1 MTNRAALHEALR
13 TEVVDKHGISGLNLV
28 LVRLQR
34 SKTDITFSLHAEQ
47 TSFNLSGRFVSA
59 HLLERIGFSV
69 GDCAFVERRQC
80 LAHDVP
86 EGFDV
91 CGFATAIATATE
103 TLREGCDAL
112 LECGFFVEHN
122 LFGTGGMGN
131 LPQQMLSSP
140 HGDGHNA
147 STTELM
153 KESEDESFRFGFTW
167 IDSGDGRKGWTTH
180 YIPKHLPLS
189 NEVSS
194 VMEFLGLRTFA
205 ECPETG
211 FEACQWRFLHFIP
224 DHDYGFNRPAEIA
237 HKWFGAHE
245 TKFSK
250 GIVNLLEAEAVV
262 NSFGFG
268 VLPSVQTNVPP
279 EAIQPPKQA
288 RGVHRRGTGAPAAGR
303 PTTRLSDGPTVPEAT
318 IGPFDVAVSFAGTER
333 ELAESLA
340 VRVRDAGYE
349 VFYDRFFPEQLWGKD
364 LAVFFE
370 DVFRKKS
377 RFCVIFVSKQYVER
391 DWTNHERRSAV
402 SRLIESKGQAYILPI
417 KVEDVELPGMQPTI
431 GYLSLKDYDIEKIA
445 DLLITKLGPSSRMR

>member
-1 MTNRAALHEALR
+1 MANSAALHEALR
-13 TEVVDKHGISGLNLV
+13 TEVVDRHGLSGLNLV

-34 SKTDITFSLHAEQ
+34 SKTDITFSLHAEP
-47 TSFNLSGRFVSA
+47 TLFNLSGRFMSA

-69 GDCAFVERRQC
+69 GDCAFVERGKC
-80 LAHDVP
+80 LARGVP

-91 CGFATAIATATE
+91 RGFATVIATATE

-112 LECGFFVEHN
+112 LECGFFAEHK
-122 LFGTGGMGN
+122 LFSTGGMGN
-131 LPQQMLSSP
+131 LPQQMLSHP

-147 STTELM
+147 STTKQM
-153 KESEDESFRFGFTW
+153 KESEDESFRFVFTW

-189 NEVSS
+189 AEVSS
-194 VMEFLGLRTFA
+194 VMEFIELRTFV
-205 ECPETG
+205 ECPEAG
-211 FEACQWRFLHFIP
+211 FEPCHWRFLHCIP
-224 DHDYGFNRPAEIA
+224 GYDYGFNGPAEIA
-237 HKWFGAHE
+237 HEWFGAHE

-250 GIVNLLEAEAVV
+250 GIAKLLEAEAVV

-279 EAIQPPKQA
+279 EAIQPPRQA
-288 RGVHRRGTGAPAAGR
+288 RGVRRRGARAPEVGR
-303 PTTRLSDGPTVPEAT
+303 PTRSSSTRLRGSPTVPAET

-364 LAVFFE
+364 LAVFF
-370 DVFRKKS
+370 DDAFRKKS

-402 SRLIESKGQAYILPI
+402 SRLIESKGQEYILPI
-417 KVEDVELPGMQPTI
+417 KVEDVELPGIQATI
-431 GYLSLKDYDIEKIA
+431 GYLSLKDYDIETIA
-445 DLLITKLGPSSRMR
+445 NLLIAKLGA

>member
-1 MTNRAALHEALR
+1 MRNRAALHEALR
-13 TEVVDKHGISGLNLV
+13 TEVVDKHGVNGLNLV

-34 SKTDITFSLHAEQ
+34 SKTDITFSLHAEP
-47 TSFNLSGRFVSA
+47 TLFNLSGRFMPTD
-59 HLLERIGFSV
+59 LLKRIGFSG
-69 GDCAFVERRQC
+69 GDCAFVESRKC
-80 LAHDVP
+80 LAHGVP

-91 CGFATAIATATE
+91 CGFVTAIATATE

-112 LECGFFVEHN
+112 LECGYFVEHK

-131 LPQQMLSSP
+131 LTQQMLSSP

-147 STTELM
+147 STIEPM
-153 KESEDESFRFGFTW
+153 KESEDESFRFVFTW

-194 VMEFLGLRTFA
+194 VMGFLGLRTFA
-205 ECPETG
+205 ECPEAD

-224 DHDYGFNRPAEIA
+224 GHDYGFNGPAEIA
-237 HKWFGAHE
+237 HKWFSAHE
-245 TKFSK
+245 TKFSR
-250 GIVNLLEAEAVV
+250 GIANLLDAEAVV
-262 NSFGFG
+262 NSLGFG

-279 EAIQPPKQA
+279 ETIQPPKQE
-288 RGVHRRGTGAPAAGR
+288 RGVRRRGTGAPAVGR
-303 PTTRLSDGPTVPEAT
+303 PTGSSSTRLSDGPTVPEAT

-333 ELAESLA
+333 ELAKSLA
-340 VRVRDAGYE
+340 VRVRAAGYE

-377 RFCVIFVSKQYVER
+377 RFCVILVSKQYVER

-402 SRLIESKGQAYILPI
+402 SRLIESKGQEYILPI

-431 GYLSLKDYDIEKIA
+431 GYLSLKDYDIDKIA
-445 DLLITKLGPSSRMR
+445 DLLIAKLGA

>member
-1 MTNRAALHEALR
+1 MANRAALHVALR
-13 TEVVDKHGISGLNLV
+13 TEVVDRHGDSGLNLV
-28 LVRLQR
+28 LVRLQP
-34 SKTDITFSLHAEQ
+34 SKTDITFSLHAEPAL
-47 TSFNLSGRFVSA
+47 FNLSGRFMSA
-59 HLLERIGFSV
+59 HLLERIGFSI
-69 GDCAFVERRQC
+69 GDCPFVERRKC
-80 LAHDVP
+80 LAHGVP

-91 CGFATAIATATE
+91 RGFATAIATATE

-112 LECGFFVEHN
+112 LECGFFVEHK
-122 LFGTGGMGN
+122 LFGTGSMGN
-131 LPQQMLSSP
+131 LPQQMLSRP

-147 STTELM
+147 STTEPM
-153 KESEDESFRFGFTW
+153 TESEDKSFRFVFTW
-167 IDSGDGRKGWTTH
+167 IDSGDDRKGWTTH

-189 NEVSS
+189 AEVSS
-194 VMEFLGLRTFA
+194 VMGFLGLRTFA
-205 ECPETG
+205 ECPEAG
-211 FEACQWRFLHFIP
+211 FEPCHWRFLHFIP
-224 DHDYGFNRPAEIA
+224 GYDFGFNGPAEIA
-237 HKWFGAHE
+237 HKWFGAQE

-250 GIVNLLEAEAVV
+250 GIANLLEAETVV

-288 RGVHRRGTGAPAAGR
+288 RGVRRQGAPATATGR
-303 PTTRLSDGPTVPEAT
+303 PTGSSSTQLSCGPTVPAAT

-364 LAVFFE
+364 LAVFFD

-402 SRLIESKGQAYILPI
+402 SRLIKSKGQEYILPI
-417 KVEDVELPGMQPTI
+417 KMEDVELPGMQPTI

-445 DLLITKLGPSSRMR
+445 DLLIAKLEA